1 MSATPPVNSKK
12 SSNNS
17 NKKSHQR
24 MVPLRYVLMPFA
36 IILFASA
43 ILLVLQI
50 LAPKPAKK
58 PLKIKAPLVNV
69 MPLQAQNITF
79 SISSQGSVEPRTK
92 TTLISEVSGMV
103 TSVSDKFQVGGF
115 FKKGEVLLA
124 IDDITYQVALLRA
137 QAQLESAQAL
147 LVEEQARSKQ
157 AEDEWRLTGQPVEQA
172 PILALRLPQLKKA
185 EAGVLAAQADLREAK
200 VKLARTKIIA
210 PYDAM
215 LTSKQV
221 DLGQYV
227 TMGSA
232 LANTFAVDYAE
243 VRLPI
248 KQRDVDFLNLSR
260 INQAEKLNIQVDLFY
275 QLAGKKHSWPAKVTR
290 YEGVVDSANR
300 VHYVVA
306 QIDDPY
312 GVLAKSEHDEIRI
325 GTFVNAKAQGKQLAN
340 VIAIPLGAVYSGNTV
355 YLIDKENR
363 LSIEDIHILRTDADY
378 AYTTDIFK
386 EDKRL
391 ILTILAT
398 PIANMLLRVDGEQE
412 RESLAGSAKKNVT
425 EEVQKPTEQDGE

>member
-1 MSATPPVNSKK
+1 MSTTTSVNPNKNSSKK
-12 SSNNS
+12 NNR
-17 NKKSHQR
+17 R

-36 IILFASA
+36 IILSASV
-43 ILLVLQI
+43 ILLALQM

-69 MPLQAQNITF
+69 MSLQAQDVIF

-92 TTLISEVSGMV
+92 TTLISEVSGVV
-103 TSVSDKFQVGGF
+103 TKVSDKFYVGGF
-115 FKKGEVLLA
+115 FKEGELLLA

-137 QAQLESAQAL
+137 QAQLESTQAL

-157 AEDEWRLTGQPVEQA
+157 AEDEWRLTGKPVEQA

-248 KQRDVDFLNLSR
+248 KQRDVAFLNLSR
-260 INQAEKLNIQVDLFY
+260 INQVENLNIQVDLFY
-275 QLAGKKHSWPAKVTR
+275 QLEGKKHSWPAKVTR
-290 YEGVVDSANR
+290 YEGVVDSTNR

-312 GVLAKSEHDEIRI
+312 GVLAESDHDEIRI
-325 GTFVNAKAQGKQLAN
+325 GTFVNAKAKGKKLAN
-340 VIAIPLGAVYSGNTV
+340 VVAIPLGAVYSGNTI
-355 YLIDKENR
+355 YLIDQDNR
-363 LSIEDIHILRTDADY
+363 LLVEQVNILRTDADY
-378 AYTTDIFK
+378 AYTTDIFT
-386 EDKRL
+386 EGKRL
-391 ILTILAT
+391 ILTKLAT
-398 PIANMLLRVDGEQE
+398 PITDMLLRVDGEQE
-412 RESLAGSAKKNVT
+412 SEQLANTSKEPSADEAQQSTERDSL
-425 EEVQKPTEQDGE
+425 

>member
-1 MSATPPVNSKK
+1 MSVISSTNSSKNTK
-12 SSNNS
+12 R
-17 NKKSHQR
+17 R
-24 MVPLRYVLMPFA
+24 MVQLRYVLMPFA
-36 IILFASA
+36 IIFAA
-43 ILLVLQI
+43 IIVLVILQI

-58 PLKIKAPLVNV
+58 AVAVKAPLVNV
-69 MPLQAQNITF
+69 MSLQAQDITF

-103 TSVSDKFQVGGF
+103 THVSDKFQVGGF
-115 FKKGEVLLA
+115 FKKGEVLLT

-147 LVEEQARSKQ
+147 LVEEQARSQQ
-157 AEDEWRLTGQPVEQA
+157 AEDEWRLTGKPVEQA

-185 EAGVLAAQADLREAK
+185 QAGVLAAQADLREAK

-215 LTSKQV
+215 LTSKQA

-232 LANTFAVDYAE
+232 LAKAFAIDYAE

-248 KQRDVDFLNLSR
+248 KQRDVAFLNLSK
-260 INQAEKLNIQVDLFY
+260 INQLDNLDIHVELFY
-275 QLAGKKHSWPAKVTR
+275 QLEGIKHSWTAKVTR

-312 GVLAKSEHDEIRI
+312 GVLANSKHDEIRI
-325 GTFVNAKAQGKQLAN
+325 GTFVNAKAKGKQLVN
-340 VIAIPLGAVYSGNTV
+340 VIAIPLAAVYSGNTV
-355 YLIDKENR
+355 YLIDKDNR
-363 LSIEDIHILRTDADY
+363 LAIEQINILRSDADY
-378 AYTTDIFK
+378 AYTRDDLSG
-386 EDKRL
+386 DKRL
-391 ILTILAT
+391 ILTKLST
-398 PIANMLLRVDGEQE
+398 PTINMKLRVDGEEENQQQVDSAKEALVAE
-412 RESLAGSAKKNVT
+412 RENSTKRDSL
-425 EEVQKPTEQDGE
+425 

>member
-1 MSATPPVNSKK
+1 
-12 SSNNS
+12 
-17 NKKSHQR
+17 

-36 IILFASA
+36 IILCASMVL
-43 ILLVLQI
+43 IVLQI
-50 LAPKPAKK
+50 LAPEPEKK
-58 PLKIKAPLVNV
+58 PLKTKAPLVNV
-69 MPLQAQNITF
+69 MSLQAQDVTF

-103 TSVSDKFQVGGF
+103 THVSDKFQVGGF

-157 AEDEWRLTGQPVEQA
+157 AEDEWRLTGKPVEQA

-200 VKLARTKIIA
+200 VKLERTKIIA

-221 DLGQYV
+221 DVGQYV

-248 KQRDVDFLNLSR
+248 KQRDVAFLNLAR
-260 INQAEKLNIQVDLFY
+260 INQLESLNIQVDLFY
-275 QLAGKKHSWPAKVTR
+275 QLEGKKHSWPAKVTR
-290 YEGVVDSANR
+290 YEGVVDSTNR

-312 GVLAKSEHDEIRI
+312 GVLANSHHNEIRI
-325 GTFVNAKAQGKQLAN
+325 GTFVNAEVKGKKLAN
-340 VIAIPLGAVYSGNTV
+340 VIAIPLAAVYSGNTI
-355 YLIDKENR
+355 YLIDQENR
-363 LSIEDIHILRTDADY
+363 LSIEHINILRTDADY
-378 AYTTDIFK
+378 AYSTDVYANNR
-386 EDKRL
+386 RL
-391 ILTILAT
+391 ILTKMAT
-398 PIANMLLRVDGEQE
+398 PIANMLLRVDGEQAE
-412 RESLAGSAKKNVT
+412 QLADSAKKPLSKA
-425 EEVQKPTEQDGE
+425 EIKSAEQDGV

>member
-1 MSATPPVNSKK
+1 MYTTTSVNSSKK
-12 SSNNS
+12 NNR
-17 NKKSHQR
+17 R

-36 IILFASA
+36 IILSASI
-43 ILLVLQI
+43 ILLALQI

-69 MPLQAQNITF
+69 MSLQVHDVIF
-79 SISSQGSVEPRTK
+79 SIYSQGNVEPRTK
-92 TTLISEVSGMV
+92 TTLISEVSGVV
-103 TSVSDKFQVGGF
+103 TKVSDKFYVGGF
-115 FKKGEVLLA
+115 FKKGELLLT

-147 LVEEQARSKQ
+147 LIEEQARSKQ
-157 AEDEWRLTGQPVEQA
+157 AEDEWRLTGKPVEQA

-185 EAGVLAAQADLREAK
+185 EASVLAAQADLGEAK

-248 KQRDVDFLNLSR
+248 KRRDVAFLNLSR
-260 INQAEKLNIQVDLFY
+260 INQVENLNIQVDLFY
-275 QLAGKKHSWPAKVTR
+275 QLEGKKHSWPAKVTR
-290 YEGVVDSANR
+290 YEGVVDSTNR

-312 GVLAKSEHDEIRI
+312 GVLTESHHEEIRI
-325 GTFVNAKAQGKQLAN
+325 GTFVNAKAKGKKLAN
-340 VIAIPLGAVYSGNTV
+340 VVAIPLGAVYLGNTI
-355 YLIDKENR
+355 YLIDKDNR
-363 LSIEDIHILRTDADY
+363 LVVKPVNVLRSDADY
-378 AYTTDIFK
+378 AYTTDVFT
-386 EDKRL
+386 EEERL
-391 ILTILAT
+391 ILTKLAT
-398 PIANMLLRVDGEQE
+398 PIADMLLRVDGEQE
-412 RESLAGSAKKNVT
+412 SERLANTFEDPSADKAQNSTERDSL
-425 EEVQKPTEQDGE
+425 

>member
-1 MSATPPVNSKK
+1 MSAT
-12 SSNNS
+12 SSTNS
-17 NKKSHQR
+17 NKKHNRR

-36 IILFASA
+36 IVFLA
-43 ILLVLQI
+43 IIVLVILQI

-58 PLKIKAPLVNV
+58 AIAVKAPLVNV
-69 MPLQAQNITF
+69 MPLQAQDVIFT
-79 SISSQGSVEPRTK
+79 ISSQGSVEPRTK
-92 TTLISEVSGMV
+92 TTLISEVSGVV
-103 TSVSDKFQVGGF
+103 THVSEKFHVGGF
-115 FKKGEVLLA
+115 FKKGEVLLT

-157 AEDEWRLTGQPVEQA
+157 AEDEWRLTGKPVDHA
-172 PILALRLPQLKKA
+172 PVFALRLPQLKKA
-185 EAGVLAAQADLREAK
+185 EASVLAAQADLREAK

-215 LTSKQV
+215 LTGKQA
-221 DLGQYV
+221 DLGQYI

-232 LANTFAVDYAE
+232 LANTFAIDYAE

-248 KQRDVDFLNLSR
+248 KQRDVAFLNLSR
-260 INQAEKLNIQVDLFY
+260 IHQLDKLNIHVDLFY
-275 QLAGKKHSWPAKVTR
+275 QLEGERHAWTAKVTR

-312 GVLAKSEHDEIRI
+312 GVLANSEHEEIRM
-325 GTFVNAKAQGKQLAN
+325 GTFVNAKAKGKQLAN
-340 VIAIPLGAVYSGNTV
+340 VTAIPLGAVYSGNTIH
-355 YLIDKENR
+355 LIDDENR
-363 LSIEDIHILRTDADY
+363 LSIEQINILRSDADY
-378 AYTTDIFK
+378 AYTRDEFS

-391 ILTILAT
+391 ILTKLAT

-412 RESLAGSAKKNVT
+412 KQQEAATEESLVAESETST
-425 EEVQKPTEQDGE
+425 ERDSL

>member
-1 MSATPPVNSKK
+1 
-12 SSNNS
+12 
-17 NKKSHQR
+17 

-36 IILFASA
+36 IILSASV
-43 ILLVLQI
+43 ILLALQM

-69 MPLQAQNITF
+69 MSLQAQDVIF

-92 TTLISEVSGMV
+92 TTLISEVSGVV
-103 TSVSDKFQVGGF
+103 TKVSDKFYVGGF
-115 FKKGEVLLA
+115 FKEGELLLA

-137 QAQLESAQAL
+137 QAQLESTQAL

-157 AEDEWRLTGQPVEQA
+157 AEDEWRLTGKPVEQA

-248 KQRDVDFLNLSR
+248 KQRDVAFLNLSR
-260 INQAEKLNIQVDLFY
+260 INQVENLNIQVDLFY
-275 QLAGKKHSWPAKVTR
+275 QLEGKKHSWPAKVTR
-290 YEGVVDSANR
+290 YEGVVDSTNR

-312 GVLAKSEHDEIRI
+312 GVLAESDHDEIRI
-325 GTFVNAKAQGKQLAN
+325 GTFVNAKAKGKKLAN
-340 VIAIPLGAVYSGNTV
+340 VVAIPLGAVYSGNTI
-355 YLIDKENR
+355 YLIDQDNR
-363 LSIEDIHILRTDADY
+363 LLVEQVNILRTDADY
-378 AYTTDIFK
+378 AYTTDIFT
-386 EDKRL
+386 EGKRL
-391 ILTILAT
+391 ILTKLAT
-398 PIANMLLRVDGEQE
+398 PIADMLLRVDGEQE
-412 RESLAGSAKKNVT
+412 SEQLANTSKEPSADA
-425 EEVQKPTEQDGE
+425 VQKSAERDSL